1 MHTGYV
7 TGPEECMADNFAYAM
22 LYGMK
27 GNDGNGYP
35 NQEIIQGI
43 IDNLKQ

>member
-1 MHTGYV
+1 
-7 TGPEECMADNFAYAM
+7 MADNFTYAM

>member
-7 TGPEECMADNFAYAM
+7 TDPEECMAADFAYAM